1 MAEQI
6 IRITYAGRGDL
17 VRLISTA
24 DKDSQQSMKSTAL
37 ERINKS
43 NITRP
48 IAVTLAAGVFLAI
61 IAPLGSD
68 NLSIS
73 ARFIYWI
80 GLCIAGSLGGI
91 LGEVL
96 WEKYCSGSGTIAR
109 ILLMSLIASVFV
121 SIALFTFFSYLN
133 IHFGF
138 VTFFYVFI
146 ISLAI
151 TGITEGFRNKPTIS
165 ASENDQ
171 QPALIER
178 LPIELREAD
187 IYAISAEDH
196 YVKVH
201 TSAGHTMIL
210 MRFKDAVRDI
220 SPLPGMISHRSWWVA
235 EQGVKSIKKQSR
247 SAVLTLKND
256 ELALVSRAGL
266 KELRE
271 LGWVD

>member
-1 MAEQI
+1 MP
-6 IRITYAGRGDL
+6 ITYVRGGDL
-17 VRLISTA
+17 VRLMPTDNKNSH
-24 DKDSQQSMKSTAL
+24 QSMKSTAL

-43 NITRP
+43 EYTRP
-48 IAVTLAAGVFLAI
+48 LAVTLAAGVFLAI

-68 NLSIS
+68 SLSTS

-80 GLCIAGSLGGI
+80 GLCIAGAAGGI
-91 LGEVL
+91 LGEIL
-96 WEKYCSGSGTIAR
+96 WKKYGSGSGTIGR
-109 ILLMSLIASVFV
+109 VLLMSLLASLFV
-121 SIALFTFFSYLN
+121 SVALYTFFNYLHN
-133 IHFGF
+133 YFGF
-138 VTFFYVFI
+138 QTFFYVFI

-151 TGITEGFRNKPTIS
+151 TGISEGFRNRPDIS
-165 ASENDQ
+165 ALESNQ

-178 LPIELREAD
+178 LPIELRDAD

-201 TSAGHTMIL
+201 TSKGHTMIL

-220 SPLPGMISHRSWWVA
+220 SPLPGMTSHRSWWVA

-256 ELALVSRAGL
+256 ELAQVSRAGL